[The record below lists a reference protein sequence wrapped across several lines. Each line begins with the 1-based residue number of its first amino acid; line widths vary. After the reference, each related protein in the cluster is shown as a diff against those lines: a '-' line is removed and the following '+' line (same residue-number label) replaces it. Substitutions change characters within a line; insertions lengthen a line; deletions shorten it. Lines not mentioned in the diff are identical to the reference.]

1 MATTLKSE
9 SLEAT
14 AVKTD
19 PWVRVLNGKRG
30 LHLQNA
36 LSGRGTVAHSM
47 ELLYLAVGLGTPSP
61 AQLACK
67 LLARVPKHLTR
78 RFTVVVLADTEFGT
92 VEFLQANP
100 LTAVASSSRNAL
112 QPSDGEW
119 QDAQT
124 TLSHW

>member
-1 MATTLKSE
+1 MKSE

-30 LHLQNA
+30 LHL
-36 LSGRGTVAHSM
+36 VM
-47 ELLYLAVGLGTPSP
+47 LYLVVGQWRIPWSFCIWQGKGTLSP

-92 VEFLQANP
+92 VEFLQAVQRRRWR
-100 LTAVASSSRNAL
+100 AVVGMRSLSA
-112 QPSDGEW
+112 DGGG
-119 QDAQT
+119 QDAQAA
-124 TLSHW
+124 LSQW